1 MRSCQQLRIDHE
13 IGFGLATLGAR
24 RRQTGH
30 LTGERKCEREKKRA
44 LRARARTH
52 VAAVSVSVAAAGSS
66 VRPILP
72 LPFFFAFGALL
83 TDTSPGSGPCEAPEA
98 ACESADAPASSS
110 SLPAMI

>member
-1 MRSCQQLRIDHE
+1 
-13 IGFGLATLGAR
+13 
-24 RRQTGH
+24 
-30 LTGERKCEREKKRA
+30 
-44 LRARARTH
+44 